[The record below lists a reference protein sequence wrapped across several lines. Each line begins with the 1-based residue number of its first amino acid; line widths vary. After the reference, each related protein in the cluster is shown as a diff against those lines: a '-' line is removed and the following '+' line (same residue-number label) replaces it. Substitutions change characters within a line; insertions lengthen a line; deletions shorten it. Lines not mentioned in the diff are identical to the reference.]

1 MKVIKEVIVVEGK
14 HDSATLKQYFK
25 CDTVIT
31 NGLSLDEKITN
42 KIFSTNFL
50 KSHLYPKS
58 IKKEKMIEEIAKE
71 KERVLYLKSLGLSS
85 GDITRFEE
93 MNTKIK
99 EKIKR

>member
-1 MKVIKEVIVVEGK
+1 M
-14 HDSATLKQYFK
+14 
-25 CDTVIT
+25 
-31 NGLSLDEKITN
+31 
-42 KIFSTNFL
+42 

-71 KERVLYLKSLGLSS
+71 KERVLYLKNLGLSS

-93 MNTKIK
+93 MSAKIK

>member
-1 MKVIKEVIVVEGK
+1 MFDVK
-14 HDSATLKQYFK
+14 
-25 CDTVIT
+25 
-31 NGLSLDEKITN
+31 
-42 KIFSTNFL
+42 
-50 KSHLYPKS
+50 
-58 IKKEKMIEEIAKE
+58 KMIEEIAKE